1 MLQEVQS
8 HFGLARPLYGAGI
21 FEAEHH
27 RQILREVPA
36 AVMTGRIAVISSLV
50 GSGKTV
56 LLRRIEEELARQKVV
71 VAQSLAVDKE
81 RTTLAT
87 LIEALFYDLSSE
99 KEVKIPKHGE
109 KRERELRELVRK
121 QRRPIVLIVDEAHDL
136 HANTLKGLKRL
147 MEVVANGGGTLSIVL
162 SGHPRLRNDLRQPRL
177 EEVGYRMTIFE
188 FEGIAGHQREY
199 IDWLLRACA
208 AEGTAVS
215 DMIEEAAIEFACR
228 AAAHAAVDRA
238 APYLGLRRGLPPRR
252 QAGAGRNRRGG
263 AQPPNRRPRTDPDPP
278 RLRRPH
284 PRRPVQ
290 CEAGRD
296 QGVPR
301 RHPSSRP
308 HPRADRDHE
317 SRRHPGMIPRD
328 INEMR
333 RHMAQLQIIRARPDD
348 CEQKRRIASTGSHN
362 VSIALAHSHRL

>member
-21 FEAEHH
+21 FETEHH

-36 AVMTGRIAVISSLV
+36 AVMTGRIAVIAGLV

-56 LLRRIEEELARQKVV
+56 LLRRIEEELVRQKVV

-121 QRRPIVLIVDEAHDL
+121 QRRPIALIVDEAHDL

-147 MEVVANGGGTLSIVL
+147 MEVVANGGGTLSIIL
-162 SGHPRLRNDLRQPRL
+162 SGHPKLRNDLRQPRL
-177 EEVGYRMTIFE
+177 EEVGYRMTIFD
-188 FEGIAGHQREY
+188 FEGIAGHQRKY

-208 AEGTAVS
+208 AESTAAA
-215 DMIEEAAIEFACR
+215 DMIEEAAVELL
-228 AAAHAAVDRA
+228 AA
-238 APYLGLRRGLPPRR
+238 
-252 QAGAGRNRRGG
+252 
-263 AQPPNRRPRTDPDPP
+263 
-278 RLRRPH
+278 RLRTPLQIERH
-284 PRRPVQ
+284 LTLAFEEAYRLGAKPVPVEIAEKVLSRQ
-290 CEAGRD
+290 IDDLEPTLTRHGYDVRTLADQFNAKPVEIKAFLAGTL
-296 QGVPR
+296 
-301 RHPSSRP
+301 H
-308 HPRADRDHE
+308 ADRTHE
-317 SRRHPGMIPRD
+317 LTELMKAAGIP
-328 INEMR
+328 
-333 RHMAQLQIIRARPDD
+333 
-348 CEQKRRIASTGSHN
+348 
-362 VSIALAHSHRL
+362 V